1 MTHAA
6 RQHGF
11 TLLEVLVAVAVFA
24 IAAALAYGGLRG
36 IVAAQAQGNEA
47 KAQLGR
53 LQFAVSLIERDIAS
67 AARRGVRDAYGV
79 PRPALAGEA
88 QRIELTR
95 YGYAN
100 ALALPRAEMERVAY
114 LRRED
119 RLLRLRWP
127 SLDSAPGTRPVEDE
141 LLQGVDALEIVYLDA
156 QGREHRQWPPPRG
169 TNETLPRA
177 VRVTLDVQG
186 FGEIFRVLELPQEPS
201 P

>member
-1 MTHAA
+1 MSHAM
-6 RQHGF
+6 RQRGF

-24 IAAALAYGGLRG
+24 VASALAYGGLRG

-53 LQFAVSLIERDIAS
+53 LQFAVGLIERDIAS

-79 PRPALAGEA
+79 PRPALEGEV

-95 YGYAN
+95 YGHAN
-100 ALALPRAEMERVAY
+100 ALALPRAELERVAY

-141 LLQGVDALEIVYLDA
+141 LLEGVDGFELVYLDA

-169 TNETLPRA
+169 VTQTLPRA
-177 VRVTLDVQG
+177 IRVTLDVQG
-186 FGEIFRVLELPQEPS
+186 FGEIRRVLELPQEPLQ
-201 P
+201 